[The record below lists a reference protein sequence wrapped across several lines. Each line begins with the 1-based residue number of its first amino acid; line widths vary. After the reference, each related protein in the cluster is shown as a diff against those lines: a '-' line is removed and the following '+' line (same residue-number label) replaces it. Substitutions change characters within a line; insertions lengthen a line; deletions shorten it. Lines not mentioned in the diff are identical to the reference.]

1 MSSFSPSLS
10 LSLSPLDKKID
21 DDDDTFTN
29 TSSSQTDKESKLTQ
43 LASPAQPVAR
53 EQPHV
58 AREEP
63 TEPNKEPLSDDPVK
77 SALAIMASKPPQKMM
92 RKDRTPATPPILPT
106 GSCGNSFSLHSPSTK
121 MFENKRVHYFSIIH
135 NLPISHML

>member
-1 MSSFSPSLS
+1 MHKKSTCATHNNPTQMKLAIFHTPSHPS
-10 LSLSPLDKKID
+10 LDKKID

-29 TSSSQTDKESKLTQ
+29 TSTSLTDKEPKLTQ

-63 TEPNKEPLSDDPVK
+63 TEPNKESLSDDAVK
-77 SALAIMASKPPQKMM
+77 SALAIMASKPPPT
-92 RKDRTPATPPILPT
+92 RKRKLVTI
-106 GSCGNSFSLHSPSTK
+106 S
-121 MFENKRVHYFSIIH
+121 VHCTH
-135 NLPISHML
+135 VVLE